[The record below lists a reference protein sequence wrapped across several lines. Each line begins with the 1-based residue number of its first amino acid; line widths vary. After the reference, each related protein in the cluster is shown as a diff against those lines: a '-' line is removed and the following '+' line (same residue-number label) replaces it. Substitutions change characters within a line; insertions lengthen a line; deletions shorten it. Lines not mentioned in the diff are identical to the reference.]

1 MSCFV
6 GYETEVTMALFDTTS
21 FRIAEQGLDLLV
33 KQQQIIAQNI
43 ANVDT
48 PDYKTKYLYFA
59 GVLKETIDEKT
70 AERTGKKRLELASV
84 IHTDEN
90 TKDQPDGNNVDS
102 DTQSA
107 LFAKN
112 ALQYQAL
119 INQIN
124 AEFTMMRT
132 AMRKS

>member
-1 MSCFV
+1 
-6 GYETEVTMALFDTTS
+6 MALFDTTS
-21 FRIAEQGLDLLV
+21 FRIAEQGLDLLT
-33 KQQQIIAQNI
+33 KQQSIIAQNI

-48 PDYKTKYLYFA
+48 PDYKCKYLYFA
-59 GVLKETIDEKT
+59 GVLKEKLDE
-70 AERTGKKRLELASV
+70 AGNATGKKRLELASV

-90 TKDQPDGNNVDS
+90 TADQPDGNNVDS

-112 ALQYQAL
+112 ALQYEAL

-124 AEFTMMRT
+124 SEFTMMRT

>member
-1 MSCFV
+1 
-6 GYETEVTMALFDTTS
+6 MALFDTTS
-21 FRIAEQGLDLLV
+21 FRIAEQGLNLLT
-33 KQQQIIAQNI
+33 KQQAIIAQNI

-48 PDYKTKYLYFA
+48 PDYKCKYLYFA
-59 GVLKETIDEKT
+59 GVLKEKLDESG
-70 AERTGKKRLELASV
+70 RSTGKKRLELASV
-84 IHTDEN
+84 IHTDE
-90 TKDQPDGNNVDS
+90 TTADQPDGNNVDS

-112 ALQYQAL
+112 ALQYEAL

-124 AEFTMMRT
+124 SEFTMMRA